1 MYADM
6 EELIE
11 RQKAALKFV
20 ESIIE
25 IGPDQGTLSYALK
38 MRERLRLP
46 MSVVLSELDKKW
58 PGLSTSDRAAKLG
71 VSRQTYYGWQQGMFR
86 PDLKLSKKL
95 ASLTGFDAEEI
106 RGRLPP
112 RR

>member
-20 ESIIE
+20 ENIIE
-25 IGPDQGTLSYALK
+25 LEPDQGTLAYALK
-38 MRERLRLP
+38 MRERLKLP
-46 MSVVLSELDKKW
+46 MSVVLDRLEKVW
-58 PGLSTSDRAAKLG
+58 PDMSTSDRATKLG
-71 VSRQTYYGWQQGMFR
+71 VSRQTYYGWSQGMFR
-86 PDLKLSKKL
+86 PDIKLSKKL
-95 ASLTGFDAEEI
+95 AHLTGFDAEEI
-106 RGRLPP
+106 RGQLPP